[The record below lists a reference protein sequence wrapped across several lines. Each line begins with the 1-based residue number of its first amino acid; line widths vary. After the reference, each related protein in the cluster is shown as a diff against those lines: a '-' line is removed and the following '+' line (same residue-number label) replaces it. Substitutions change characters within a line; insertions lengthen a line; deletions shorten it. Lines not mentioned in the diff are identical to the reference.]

1 VVAASEGPSASE
13 TITYTGTAGYYEWEV
28 YSYSGSGTYTL
39 QISHP

>member
-1 VVAASEGPSASE
+1 VAASESSSSTE

-28 YSYSGSGTYTL
+28 YSYRGSGSYTL